1 MKLSYEIKTGVLVL
15 TGIILFIIGFSYLK
29 SNDVFIK
36 DRVFYAVYEDVEGVS
51 KGTPVTI
58 SGFNVGSVQDIK
70 FFNNSSKLLLKF
82 RVENDF
88 NFSNQSTA
96 QIYETGLIGGK
107 ALAVIPKYGNEIAKS
122 GDTLNSSIAPGLTEL
137 VNDKLSPLQEK
148 IESMVVSA
156 DSVLISL
163 NSVLNTQAKDQIQ
176 STITNFSSTVTD
188 LKNSAGTL
196 DEMISMNKNK
206 INNIITNVN
215 KSSNELSDLSNSFSD
230 LTVII
235 ENLSESSNSI
245 ENIVNEISSGNGS
258 LGNLIYDDNL
268 IKSLNAASS
277 NINLLIED
285 LRLNPKRYVHFSLFG
300 KKNKP
305 YNKEKEL
312 TIKYYA
318 RIVFLFIF
326 GYVNIFISFFWIYF
340 YICNKFFCF

>member
-1 MKLSYEIKTGVLVL
+1 MKLSNEIKTGVLVL

-188 LKNSAGTL
+188 SAQVTSYKNTTAPIINMSGSFQDDLGFVGNEILTGSTVSGSEAVLYVEGDEIPEGKAAWTL
-196 DEMISMNKNK
+196 IFVGPNKGSKQFANF
-206 INNIITNVN
+206 N
-215 KSSNELSDLSNSFSD
+215 KSSQNEL
-230 LTVII
+230 
-235 ENLSESSNSI
+235 
-245 ENIVNEISSGNGS
+245 
-258 LGNLIYDDNL
+258 
-268 IKSLNAASS
+268 
-277 NINLLIED
+277 
-285 LRLNPKRYVHFSLFG
+285 
-300 KKNKP
+300 KN
-305 YNKEKEL
+305 
-312 TIKYYA
+312 
-318 RIVFLFIF
+318 
-326 GYVNIFISFFWIYF
+326 
-340 YICNKFFCF
+340 

>member
-88 NFSNQSTA
+88 NFSNQSIA

-305 YNKEKEL
+305 YNKEEE
-312 TIKYYA
+312 
-318 RIVFLFIF
+318 
-326 GYVNIFISFFWIYF
+326 
-340 YICNKFFCF
+340 

>member
-88 NFSNQSTA
+88 NFSNQSIA

-300 KKNKP
+300 KKNKT
-305 YNKEKEL
+305 YNKE
-312 TIKYYA
+312 
-318 RIVFLFIF
+318 
-326 GYVNIFISFFWIYF
+326 
-340 YICNKFFCF
+340 

>member
-163 NSVLNTQAKDQIQ
+163 NSVLNTQAKDQIK

-245 ENIVNEISSGNGS
+245 EKIVNEISFGNGS

-305 YNKEKEL
+305 YNKEEE
-312 TIKYYA
+312 
-318 RIVFLFIF
+318 
-326 GYVNIFISFFWIYF
+326 
-340 YICNKFFCF
+340 